1 MKKAVKV
8 LCTVCI
14 LSMLFALFA
23 GCQSANKPGETTGT
37 PATTTKAPKEVT
49 LRFSWWGGDPRH
61 EALLKVIDL
70 YTKQNPHVKIEPEY
84 SGYSGYYEK
93 LITQLAGKTAPDVMH
108 VAYQWIPDF
117 KNQGVEYF
125 LDLYTVPDI
134 VSTNEI
140 DASLIEQYLIVDG
153 KLQGLPAGSTGLGLI
168 YNKDFFKKHGIPED
182 TQFSWNSLLEI
193 GKKVHD
199 NDPNDY
205 LLNANA
211 YTIYTHLFPT
221 YLNQMLGE
229 HCVREDYS
237 FAFTKEQL
245 LDVLTYIKK
254 LFDYGVVEPLEQ
266 SSLFSPE
273 ANPKWING
281 NMGLCVVWSASAPG
295 YISNVSFDVGATRYP
310 VAENAKDTAIS
321 VSPPGFIAVNKD
333 TKNPEEA
340 AKFLNFFI
348 NNNDAILTKAEAMGA
363 PPSDKGR
370 KLLLDAGKTGAVP
383 SQVLDIALKNV
394 GLAETTILYNAE
406 IADILSEVVEKLGFG
421 RISPE
426 EATNELM
433 TKVGNKLQEFKK

>member
-1 MKKAVKV
+1 LKKVVKV
-8 LCTVCI
+8 LCAVCI
-14 LSMLFALFA
+14 LSVLFALIT
-23 GCQSANKPGETTGT
+23 GCKPTETPDNQGTTAPTSA
-37 PATTTKAPKEVT
+37 APKDVT

-61 EALLKVIDL
+61 EALLNVIDL
-70 YTKQNPHVKIEPEY
+70 YTKQNLHVKIEPEY
-84 SGYSGYYEK
+84 GGYSGYYEK

-117 KNQGVEYF
+117 KKQGVEYF

-134 VSTNEI
+134 VDTSEV
-140 DASLIEQYLIVDG
+140 DASLIEQYLLVDG

-168 YNKDFFKKHGIPED
+168 YNKEFFKKHGIPED
-182 TQFSWNSLLEI
+182 IEFSWNTLLET
-193 GKKVHD
+193 GKKVHE

-229 HCVREDYS
+229 HCIRDDNT
-237 FAFTKEQL
+237 FAFTEAQL
-245 LDVLTYIKK
+245 LDTLTYIKK
-254 LFDYGVVEPLEQ
+254 LFDEGVVEPLEE

-273 ANPKWING
+273 SNPKWING

-295 YISNVSFDVGATRYP
+295 YINNVSFDVGATRYP

-321 VSPPGFIAVNKD
+321 VTPPGFIAVNKES
-333 TKNPEEA
+333 NHIEEA

-348 NNNDAILTKAEAMGA
+348 NDNDAILTKAEAMGA

-370 KLLLDAGKTGAVP
+370 NLLLEAGKTGAVP
-383 SQVLDIALKNV
+383 SQVLDLAIKNV

-406 IADILSEVVEKLGFG
+406 VADILSEVVEKLGFG

-426 EATNELM
+426 EATAELM
-433 TKVGNKLQEFKK
+433 TKLGNKLDEFK